1 MEELLCGIYCLKLLV
16 YFLIDRVNGRNARIR
31 VMNEGSEMI
40 ESRFEA
46 SKCSEN
52 TCMSLEKKKVLGNQ
66 RKQTHVGDTHFPGRK
81 CTVISLSIVGVKG
94 EADEADQTVDW
105 A

>member
-1 MEELLCGIYCLKLLV
+1 
-16 YFLIDRVNGRNARIR
+16 
-31 VMNEGSEMI
+31 
-40 ESRFEA
+40 
-46 SKCSEN
+46 
-52 TCMSLEKKKVLGNQ
+52 MSLEKKKILGNQ